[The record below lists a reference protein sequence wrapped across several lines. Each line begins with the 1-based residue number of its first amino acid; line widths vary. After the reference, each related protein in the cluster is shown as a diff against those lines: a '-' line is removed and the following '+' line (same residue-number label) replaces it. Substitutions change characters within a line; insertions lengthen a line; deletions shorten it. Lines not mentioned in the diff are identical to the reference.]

1 MGKTI
6 LAGVAAGMFMNT
18 GAIIALAL
26 IGNLPAADG
35 FLLAVFTLGAAALAL
50 IEREGIPNE

>member
-6 LAGVAAGMFMNT
+6 LAGLAAGMFINT
-18 GAIIALAL
+18 GAIIAMACVGQLDA
-26 IGNLPAADG
+26 GSG
-35 FLLAVFTLGAAALAL
+35 FLLAVFSLGIAALAL

>member
-6 LAGVAAGMFMNT
+6 LAGLAAGMFMNT
-18 GAIIALAL
+18 GAIVALAL
-26 IGNLPAADG
+26 VGNLDAADG
-35 FLLAVFTLGAAALAL
+35 FLLAVFSLGTAALAL